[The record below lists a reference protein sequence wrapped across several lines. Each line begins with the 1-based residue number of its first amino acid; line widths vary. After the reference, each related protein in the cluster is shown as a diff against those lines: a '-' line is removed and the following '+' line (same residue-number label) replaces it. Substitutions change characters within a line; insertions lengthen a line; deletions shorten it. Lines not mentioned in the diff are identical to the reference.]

1 MAAHMKLTVMPPAQL
16 MGALLAAAVIP
27 AASADPL
34 PDPTRPPLG
43 LTAPAGESGHAA
55 GQAAPPATS
64 RGLQFIIIAPDRR
77 AAIINGRKVALGGKY
92 GDATLVEIN
101 EGSVVLQDT
110 QGKRISFNMF
120 PGVEI
125 KAGTPSPRPQPGK
138 AENGLVDKPPVEES
152 SPQAAPQEEK

>member
-1 MAAHMKLTVMPPAQL
+1 MKLPAMSPVQL
-16 MGALLAAAVIP
+16 MAALLAAAAIP
-27 AASADPL
+27 TASADPL

-43 LTAPAGESGHAA
+43 LTAPVGESGHAA
-55 GQAAPPATS
+55 GQAAPPAAS

-77 AAIINGRKVALGGKY
+77 AAIINGHKVALGGKY
-92 GDATLVEIN
+92 GDATLVEIK

-125 KAGTPSPRPQPGK
+125 KAGTPPPRPQPGK
-138 AENGLVDKPPVEES
+138 IENGPMHKPPIEES